1 LPTKERRGPEM
12 QGPNIVPRNAAIPLS
27 KLLAMN
33 SLLRKRESERER
45 ARERARERERER
57 ERERGR
63 EREGERERARAREMC
78 VCACVRGG
86 EFYTTR
92 ALSKT
97 QTKGQGPWRG

>member
-1 LPTKERRGPEM
+1 M

-45 ARERARERERER
+45 ARERATERERER
-57 ERERGR
+57 EREEER
-63 EREGERERARAREMC
+63 ERERERARAQEMC
-78 VCACVRGG
+78 VCACVRRGA
-86 EFYTTR
+86 FYTTR

-97 QTKGQGPWRG
+97 HTKGQGPWRG